1 MSRAL
6 RTLAAIAVGAAM
18 TGPRVASAQTMPI
31 PVNLQIPLIL
41 KILTY
46 DRELLQK
53 SKSEL
58 TIGILYSAA
67 DPASVQAKDDVSRI
81 LQQLADK
88 TVRQLAIRAVAIEYK
103 GPADLQAAVSAS
115 RIGVLYVTPGS
126 AGQIDQI
133 LRVSHSQ
140 RITTATGVPDFVQSG
155 VAVGIGVR
163 QDKPQIL
170 INLAS
175 AKSEGS
181 EFDASLLRIATVLK

>member
-1 MSRAL
+1 MSRAM

-18 TGPRVASAQTMPI
+18 CGPRVVSAQTMPI

-67 DPASVQAKDDVSRI
+67 DPSSVQAKDDVSRI

-88 TVRQLAIRAVAIEYK
+88 TVRQLAIRTVVIEYK
-103 GPADLQAAVSAS
+103 GAGDLQATVSAS

-126 AGQIDQI
+126 AGQLDQI
-133 LRVSHSQ
+133 LRVSRSQ

-163 QDKPQIL
+163 QEKPQIL

-181 EFDASLLRIATVLK
+181 EFDASLLRIATVVK